1 MAKLIDSQIKE
12 LIIKVKEDKTEKE
25 VLEEIIELEE
35 EQLDMKQRRNKKQ
48 LKKIIDDYFKKE
60 VCDK

>member
-1 MAKLIDSQIKE
+1 VAKLIDSQIKE

>member
-1 MAKLIDSQIKE
+1 LIDSQIKE